1 MRKQT
6 RNYLAGFSLLAGLL
20 LPIGAAAQETDPG
33 TDPASAPEPDSEEAS
48 WLDRGYETIDTRAQN
63 LADWF
68 DEFFG
73 HAREVPD
80 APESQVRI
88 RPAYQWDEQDD
99 SDWKLRVT
107 GKLYLPKTSDRLSL
121 VFLGD
126 QGSSDEDFYDPSI
139 ASDSSGGAGV
149 QYQVRSEEKSAA
161 YLFAGVKAGPKAKLG
176 ARYRYMQPFLEV
188 NRMRFSEE
196 VFWVGGDG
204 FGSLTRLDFDHLLSE
219 KTLLRWANRAEIRE
233 DSEGWEWN
241 TRLSWIRKLSDREAF
256 RVFGFVRGE
265 SDPQIGTDG
274 GPVTEG
280 DDTPQLAGDPVDTDG
295 EPVADGNPTPQP
307 AGDCHRQYEILY
319 HRPSTSHRP
328 ASPRPQPHR

>member
-1 MRKQT
+1 MRKST
-6 RNYLAGFSLLAGLL
+6 RYYLASLTLLAGLL
-20 LPIGAAAQETDPG
+20 VAVTAAAQPAEDAPTETTADAEAG
-33 TDPASAPEPDSEEAS
+33 AEEQH

-88 RPAYQWDEQDD
+88 RPAYQWDEEDG

-107 GKLYLPKTSDRLSL
+107 GKLYLPKTSERLSV

-126 QGSSDEDFYDPSI
+126 QGSSDDDFYDPSI
-139 ASDSSGGAGV
+139 ASDSSGGAGI
-149 QYQVRSEEKSAA
+149 QYQVRSETKSAA
-161 YLFAGVKAGPKAKLG
+161 YLFAGIKAGPKGKLG
-176 ARYRYMQPFLEV
+176 ARYRYTHPFLEV

-204 FGSLTRLDFDHLLSE
+204 FGSLTRLDFDHLLSQR
-219 KTLLRWANRAEIRE
+219 TLLRWANRAEIRE

-265 SDPQIGTDG
+265 SDPQILKSRGVGVGFRRRWLRDWLFVEFEPRYAWRKRRNEPNRDG
-274 GPVTEG
+274 VAQFEVRVEAVIG
-280 DDTPQLAGDPVDTDG
+280 DL
-295 EPVADGNPTPQP
+295 
-307 AGDCHRQYEILY
+307 
-319 HRPSTSHRP
+319 
-328 ASPRPQPHR
+328 